1 MFENQLSLFGEN
13 VKFINKEEDKSN
25 EKQQAK
31 RKIKSRI
38 RKKSFLQQVIKRI
51 EEVSCS

>member
-13 VKFINKEEDKSN
+13 VKFINKEEDKSR

-31 RKIKSRI
+31 KGVDQVDHSSSR
-38 RKKSFLQQVIKRI
+38 
-51 EEVSCS
+51 